1 MESEP
6 QRRSRLALAAFLGGM
21 ATLHVVARKPFEA
34 MIPRW
39 LPGSRVAWNA
49 AATVA
54 EGGSA
59 VLLTRQATAKA
70 GGYAALATFATVFV
84 ANVEAA
90 RLGGYRGAP
99 GALASREV
107 AYARLPLQVP
117 LLWWAWR
124 IARR

>member
-1 MESEP
+1 METRK
-6 QRRSRLALAAFLGGM
+6 QRSSRLALAGFLGGM

-34 MIPRW
+34 MVPRW

-59 VLLTRQATAKA
+59 LLLARERTAKA

-99 GALASREV
+99 GPLASKEV
-107 AYARLPLQVP
+107 AYARLPLQAP

-124 IARR
+124 ISQR

>member
-1 MESEP
+1 METP
-6 QRRSRLALAAFLGGM
+6 AQRRSRLALAAFLGGM
-21 ATLHVVARKPFEA
+21 AVTHVVARKPFEA

-59 VLLTRQATAKA
+59 VLLARESTARS
-70 GGYAALATFATVFV
+70 GGYAALATFATVYV

-90 RLGGYRGAP
+90 RKGGYRGAP
-99 GALASREV
+99 GWLASRQA
-107 AYARLPLQVP
+107 AYARLPLQAP
-117 LLWWAWR
+117 LLWWAMR

>member
-1 MESEP
+1 METRR
-6 QRRSRLALAAFLGGM
+6 QRTSRLALAGFLGAM
-21 ATLHVVARKPFEA
+21 ATAHVVARKPFES

-59 VLLTRQATAKA
+59 ALLARPSTSRA
-70 GGYAALATFATVFV
+70 GGLAAMATFATVFV

-90 RLGGYRGAP
+90 RVGGYRGAP
-99 GALASREV
+99 GWLASKQA
-107 AYARLPLQVP
+107 AYARLPLQAP

>member
-1 MESEP
+1 METRR
-6 QRRSRLALAAFLGGM
+6 QRTSRLALAGFLGAM
-21 ATLHVVARKPFEA
+21 ATAHVAARKPFES

-59 VLLTRQATAKA
+59 VLLARQSTARV
-70 GGYAALATFATVFV
+70 GGLAAMGTFATVFV

-90 RLGGYRGAP
+90 RVGGYRGAP
-99 GALASREV
+99 GWLASKEA
-107 AYARLPLQVP
+107 AYARLPLQIP